1 MYFITQA
8 MELTREDLEFYLK
21 ELGIVD
27 KITDSMYKGL
37 LTDDLSESIQL
48 LKPHTLFMMMVT
60 FIQFTIFIK
69 TKTRKM

>member
-48 LKPHTLFMMMVT
+48 LKNPIRFL
-60 FIQFTIFIK
+60 
-69 TKTRKM
+69 